1 MNPIGRRQFLQRTA
15 VLAGGAFAAGFARV
29 ARTPGDPFAGDRCTT
44 PVTFDVPLHVPRR
57 DGLLGRLEL
66 DERTLALRA
75 TRHGGDRP
83 ALAYVA
89 SAGGSDY
96 LDPTLVARTGD
107 RVRIRLV
114 NDVGEPT
121 VAHWHG
127 FTIDTANDGNGETL
141 VAPGAAFD
149 YAFEVRNRAGL
160 YWYHP
165 HPHGLTA
172 GQAYRGLFGLFA
184 VEDADEL
191 ALRRALA
198 LVPGDTE
205 IPLVLTDR
213 RDNAPRTYSPT
224 ATDLLHGWYGDEVLV
239 NFTPR
244 PYLDVATRR
253 YRLRVLNA
261 ANARIFRL
269 AFAREDGG
277 ALPFLLLGTDGGL
290 LETALAT
297 REVFVAPAERV
308 DLLVDFTDLPVGA
321 GVRLESRAFDPMHAE
336 IAPRRGG
343 EAGAAHDPTHDAA
356 AATGAST
363 TTSHSDGAAFA
374 LLHFRVRERASDR
387 SAVPNRLSTLPPPPA
402 ATEDERPLRLGFAKG
417 RWRINDLVYDTGAT
431 PIVVA
436 RDAVQTWLVRN
447 YHTSMPHAMH
457 LHGFQFRVLARE
469 TTPESLASLAID
481 AQGRQATD
489 LGLKDTVLVWPGES
503 VRIAI
508 DFRIPFPGPQVYLFH
523 CHNLEHEDG
532 GMMLRVK
539 VG

>member
-1 MNPIGRRQFLQRTA
+1 MMPMRRRQLLQRA
-15 VLAGGAFAAGFARV
+15 AALAGGALAASFARV
-29 ARTPGDPFAGDRCTT
+29 ARAPGDPLAGDRCTT
-44 PVTFDVPLHVPRR
+44 PAVFDVPLHVPRR
-57 DGLLGRLEL
+57 DGLMGRLDL
-66 DERTLALRA
+66 DQRTLVLRA
-75 TRHGGDRP
+75 ARNGRDGP
-83 ALAYVA
+83 PLAYVA
-89 SAGGSDY
+89 SAGDRAY

-107 RVRIRLV
+107 RVRIQLV

-121 VAHWHG
+121 VTHWHG
-127 FTIDTANDGNGETL
+127 FTIDTANDGNGDTL
-141 VAPGAAFD
+141 VPPGAAFD

-191 ALRRALA
+191 ALRRTLA
-198 LVPGDTE
+198 LLPGETE
-205 IPLVLTDR
+205 LPLVLTDR
-213 RDNAPRTYSPT
+213 RSHAPRSYTP
-224 ATDLLHGWYGDEVLV
+224 AAQDLLHGWYGDEVLV

-244 PYLDVATRR
+244 PYLDVAARR

-269 AFAREDGG
+269 AFTRGDGG
-277 ALPFLLLGTDGGL
+277 ALPFLLVGTDGGL
-290 LETALAT
+290 LETAHAT

-308 DLLVDFTDLPVGA
+308 DLLVNFGDVPVGA
-321 GVRLESRAFDPMHAE
+321 VVRLESRAFDPMHAE
-336 IAPRRGG
+336 IVSR
-343 EAGAAHDPTHDAA
+343 AGATAGTHAATQGAPTAA
-356 AATGAST
+356 ADSPAHAG
-363 TTSHSDGAAFA
+363 HSDGAAFA
-374 LLHFRVRERASDR
+374 LLEFRIRERAS
-387 SAVPNRLSTLPPPPA
+387 AAAPLPARLSTLPPLPQA
-402 ATEDERPLRLGFAKG
+402 DEEERPLRLGFAKG
-417 RWRINDLVYDTGAT
+417 RWRINDLVYDAGAT
-431 PIVVA
+431 PIVA
-436 RDAVQTWLVRN
+436 PRDAVETWLIRN
-447 YHTSMPHAMH
+447 YHASMPHAMH

-469 TTPESLASLAID
+469 TTPEDLASLAID

-508 DFRIPFPGPQVYLFH
+508 DFRIPFPGPQIYLFH

-532 GMMLRVK
+532 GMMLRVR